1 MNSIES
7 YFRLMKVVGEIPHD
21 GVGGFSSSWRKNL
34 SSLEA
39 LELANVLRALRKIA
53 GFVGDNVGSIEW
65 LGMSS
70 KNARGSI
77 VLDPEFVMGEYP
89 ISYQKLDILVG
100 IVVHEALHRVVWSE
114 RVWSEAQRIAGDTTP
129 LRKLILSK
137 IVGTGEDVYV
147 DLISQKSV
155 LGLYTAKVRKIA
167 IERLGRTYDAAPS
180 IDELLN
186 IWWDSATG
194 NLALL
199 FDPSQEV
206 DEVYR
211 KELEMLSSV
220 NKELLQISGS
230 DQSVIDRCGKRAELY
245 LVLWEDIC
253 DRIKP
258 WKIFDRIMHSG
269 SSGSVLE
276 SSSGKK
282 PSGGAGALV
291 TGGMDEVEVHL
302 AADSTDITPL
312 IRAVVGN
319 DDEVIPTS
327 LWDFDVVNSHPMID
341 PHLVARLRRVFEV
354 YAERGYLTN
363 RGLTSGKIDPRRL
376 HKAAIDGKCF
386 KEKQFRSEASW
397 NIALLI
403 DASFSMR
410 GVKWR
415 MVENTVAAIFTALKG
430 TNNHLQA
437 FGYFEIDNICMISRL
452 IKDQKLLSLYPTGK
466 TASGQAIIGAA
477 LQMERSGSGKRLLV
491 HVTDGGSN
499 CGCDV
504 KHGIRYCKSK
514 GIDLVTLGSG
524 SQERELML
532 EQYGDS
538 IRFLDFIEKL
548 PSVIEGLLRKKV
560 LGS

>member
-7 YFRLMKVVGEIPHD
+7 YFRLIKAVGEIPHD
-21 GVGGFSSSWRKNL
+21 GTGGFSSIWRKNL
-34 SSLEA
+34 SPLEA
-39 LELANVLRALRKIA
+39 LELANVLRALRKVA

-77 VLDPEFVMGEYP
+77 ILDPEFVMGEYP
-89 ISYQKLDILVG
+89 VSYQKLDILVG
-100 IVVHEALHRVVWSE
+100 VVVHEALHRVVWSE

-137 IVGTGEDVYV
+137 IVGTGEDIYV
-147 DLISQKSV
+147 DLISQKTV
-155 LGLYTAKVRKIA
+155 LGLYTAKVRRIA
-167 IERLGRTYDAAPS
+167 IERLKTTYDTAPS

-186 IWWDSATG
+186 VWWDSATG

-199 FDPSQEV
+199 FDLSQEV

-211 KELEMLSSV
+211 KEIEMLSSV

-230 DQSVIDRCGKRAELY
+230 DQSVTDRCGKRAELY

-258 WKIFDRIMHSG
+258 WKIFDRTMQSCSSDPAPQN
-269 SSGSVLE
+269 SSGRKP
-276 SSSGKK
+276 SSGA
-282 PSGGAGALV
+282 SVAGD
-291 TGGMDEVEVHL
+291 MDEVEVHL

-312 IRAVVGN
+312 IRAVVGD
-319 DDEVIPTS
+319 DDEVISTS

-341 PHLVARLRRVFEV
+341 PHLVARLRRIFEV

-403 DASFSMR
+403 DASASMR
-410 GVKWR
+410 GIKWR

-437 FGYFEIDNICMISRL
+437 FGYFEIDNVCMISRL
-452 IKDQKLLSLYPTGK
+452 IKDRKLLSLYPTGR

-477 LQMERSGSGKRLLV
+477 LQMERSGSGKRLLI

-499 CGCDV
+499 CGCGV
-504 KHGIRYCKSK
+504 KYGISYCKSK
-514 GIDLVTLGSG
+514 EIDLVTLGSG
-524 SQERELML
+524 SEERELML

>member
-7 YFRLMKVVGEIPHD
+7 YFRLINAAGAISHD
-21 GVGGFSSSWRKNL
+21 GTGGFSSSWRKNL
-34 SSLEA
+34 SPLEA
-39 LELANVLRALRKIA
+39 LELANVLRALRKVA
-53 GFVGDNVGSIEW
+53 GFIGDNVGSIDW

-77 VLDPEFVMGEYP
+77 VLDPEFAMGMYP
-89 ISYQKLDILVG
+89 VPYQKFDILVG
-100 IVVHEALHRVVWSE
+100 IVVHEALHQVVWSE
-114 RVWSEAQRIAGDTTP
+114 RVWGEAQRIAGDTTP

-137 IVGTGEDVYV
+137 IIGTGEDIYV

-155 LGLYTAKVRKIA
+155 LGLYTAKIRKIA
-167 IERLGRTYDAAPS
+167 IERLKTTYDTAPS

-194 NLALL
+194 NLGLL
-199 FDPSQEV
+199 FGQTQESA
-206 DEVYR
+206 YR
-211 KELEMLSSV
+211 QELERLGSI
-220 NKELLQISGS
+220 NEELLRIANSG
-230 DQSVIDRCGKRAELY
+230 QSVTDRCGRRAELY

-253 DRIKP
+253 DRIRP
-258 WKIFDRIMHSG
+258 WKIFDRTMQYCPSD
-269 SSGSVLE
+269 SVLE
-276 SSSGKK
+276 SSGGRK
-282 PSGGAGALV
+282 PSRGGAPV
-291 TGGMDEVEVHL
+291 IGGMDEIEVHL

-327 LWDFDVVNSHPMID
+327 LWDFDVVNTHPMID
-341 PHLVARLRRVFEV
+341 PHLVARLRRIFEV
-354 YAERGYLTN
+354 YAERGHLTN

-386 KEKQFRSEASW
+386 KEKQPRSEASW

-403 DASFSMR
+403 DASASMR
-410 GVKWR
+410 GLKWR

-452 IKDQKLLSLYPTGK
+452 IKDRKLLSLYPTGK

-477 LQMERSGSGKRLLV
+477 LQMERSGSGKRLLI

-504 KHGIRYCKSK
+504 KYGISYCKSK
-514 GIDLVTLGSG
+514 EIDLVTLGSG
-524 SQERELML
+524 SQEREVML

-548 PSVIEGLLRKKV
+548 PGVIEGLLRKKV